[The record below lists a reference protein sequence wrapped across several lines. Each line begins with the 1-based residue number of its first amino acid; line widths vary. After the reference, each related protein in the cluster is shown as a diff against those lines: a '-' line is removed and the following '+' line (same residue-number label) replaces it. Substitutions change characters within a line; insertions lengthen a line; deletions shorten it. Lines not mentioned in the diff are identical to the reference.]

1 MYRYIDLMGTMF
13 LYSMSSTAI
22 CLMIILLYKYVY
34 HDTSRIR
41 IHLDDVL
48 IVTVLILITSFR
60 YGVGS
65 DFFRY
70 VTNARTYYNWYS
82 DLHRLFNWSTIQD
95 FGGQIGYPFISV
107 ISGYISQNE
116 YAILWVTSVIIY
128 VPLIWYCRKYTKNAF
143 VSFSVYLLFGFW
155 GMSLNVLKQAISMIF
170 FAYAYEKLEEKR
182 YIIFGI
188 FALLTFI
195 FHSSAII
202 AIAVLVVSKWIKPSK
217 TIFWGAI
224 GIGIFFRL
232 STPLIVK
239 ILSTI
244 SALNKYL
251 SYFGGE
257 KSLHTDRTF
266 IWLGA
271 LIETLVVCCIIYF
284 ALTQIEKLRMERKD
298 TDHLLAIIIFGIPF
312 SIIGISGNLWLANR
326 LAKYFFFFLIPLL
339 SVLLGKDR
347 KKYFIDGK
355 SRRFIWL
362 SLIIWHMMYSVLM
375 LDNSEF
381 VIATY
386 LFQLF

>member
-1 MYRYIDLMGTMF
+1 M
-13 LYSMSSTAI
+13 
-22 CLMIILLYKYVY
+22 
-34 HDTSRIR
+34 
-41 IHLDDVL
+41 
-48 IVTVLILITSFR
+48 
-60 YGVGS
+60 
-65 DFFRY
+65 
-70 VTNARTYYNWYS
+70 
-82 DLHRLFNWSTIQD
+82 
-95 FGGQIGYPFISV
+95 
-107 ISGYISQNE
+107 
-116 YAILWVTSVIIY
+116 
-128 VPLIWYCRKYTKNAF
+128 
-143 VSFSVYLLFGFW
+143 
-155 GMSLNVLKQAISMIF
+155 
-170 FAYAYEKLEEKR
+170 
-182 YIIFGI
+182 
-188 FALLTFI
+188 
-195 FHSSAII
+195 
-202 AIAVLVVSKWIKPSK
+202 
-217 TIFWGAI
+217 
-224 GIGIFFRL
+224 
-232 STPLIVK
+232 
-239 ILSTI
+239 
-244 SALNKYL
+244 

-312 SIIGISGNLWLANR
+312 SIGISGNLWLANR

>member
-82 DLHRLFNWSTIQD
+82 DLHRLFNWSTIQA

-182 YIIFGI
+182 YIIGGR
-188 FALLTFI
+188 L
-195 FHSSAII
+195 
-202 AIAVLVVSKWIKPSK
+202 VL
-217 TIFWGAI
+217 G
-224 GIGIFFRL
+224 
-232 STPLIVK
+232 
-239 ILSTI
+239 
-244 SALNKYL
+244 
-251 SYFGGE
+251 
-257 KSLHTDRTF
+257 
-266 IWLGA
+266 
-271 LIETLVVCCIIYF
+271 
-284 ALTQIEKLRMERKD
+284 
-298 TDHLLAIIIFGIPF
+298 
-312 SIIGISGNLWLANR
+312 
-326 LAKYFFFFLIPLL
+326 FFF
-339 SVLLGKDR
+339 G
-347 KKYFIDGK
+347 
-355 SRRFIWL
+355 
-362 SLIIWHMMYSVLM
+362 
-375 LDNSEF
+375 
-381 VIATY
+381 
-386 LFQLF
+386 